1 MEQIMTA
8 KKPAKGK
15 ATLRP
20 KVKRDTLAED
30 VKVLLLRVA
39 AIQPGIA
46 ESLHRMFASLLVEIR
61 STHQLVG
68 PLTTVLDHV
77 HDQIAE
83 MQNPLIGAKVGED
96 QFQVLMKRCDKQ
108 DQQIDRLINLMFE
121 FVQRDRYPLTATA
134 DYLERVRR
142 QRRVQEG
149 NDYMAADKKV
159 PTLQTPRETNGT
171 DN

>member
-1 MEQIMTA
+1 MTA

-46 ESLHRMFASLLVEIR
+46 ESLHRMLRTDQGILHLGNLIVDVIKHRGQR
-61 STHQLVG
+61 SHQL
-68 PLTTVLDHV
+68 
-77 HDQIAE
+77 
-83 MQNPLIGAKVGED
+83 KVGED

-159 PTLQTPRETNGT
+159 PTLQTPGETNGT